1 MQWTV
6 VSVEPKPPLAITV
19 RFSDGTKGT
28 VRFEPSHLRRRFR
41 SAEGSGKIFRQAKVE
56 FGTVSWPGNI
66 DLAPDAMY
74 REIKSAGEWVL
85 R

>member
-6 VSVEPKPPLAITV
+6 VSVEPKPPLSLVV
-19 RFSDGTKGT
+19 RFSDGTHGT
-28 VRFEPSHLRRRFR
+28 VRFEPSHL
-41 SAEGSGKIFRQAKVE
+41 EGVFKALRDPDIFRQAKVV
-56 FGTVSWPGNI
+56 FGTVSWPGEI